1 MGCLPAIDLPHWV
14 MPTLRLIQFLDAII
28 SLITYAVYLSK
39 APSASHVVLGV
50 AAAATI
56 WAVVAVIQWAW
67 KRREEKKAKRRI
79 AGAVALLVLVLLIDI
94 IFVALF
100 CAVAGITGRDSLGN
114 SSCSGKSDSNNKR
127 NDNKS
132 KGHGGCGDV
141 TAVFALAII
150 NM

>member
-1 MGCLPAIDLPHWV
+1 MGCVPHFELPVWA

-39 APSASHVVLGV
+39 APSASHVVPGI

-56 WAVVAVIQWAW
+56 WVVIAVVQWAW
-67 KRREEKKAKRRI
+67 KRREEKKAKRRV
-79 AGAVALLVLVLLIDI
+79 AGAVAVIILVLLIDV

-100 CAVAGITGRDSLGN
+100 CAVAGITGHAALGHG
-114 SSCSGKSDSNNKR
+114 SCSGKSDSNNKR

-141 TAVFALAII
+141 TAVFVLALI